1 MLGNRFFLNT
11 GIWTQN
17 VLCTGEMNSNKR
29 YFYIAI
35 NQNIRRVFEV
45 TTDMANAMCYD
56 GLLAWIAIIDCFNCC
71 TALREIR
78 QHMSILFRFRLNRVH
93 LISLQLIA
101 NQLLKA
107 VNFHID
113 LVIPSLPLK
122 YK

>member
-17 VLCTGEMNSNKR
+17 VLCKR

-93 LISLQLIA
+93 LISFTTYCKSA
-101 NQLLKA
+101 FESCK
-107 VNFHID
+107 FSHW
-113 LVIPSLPLK
+113 PSYPEFAAQI
-122 YK
+122 